1 MPSVGLEIL
10 GVSLAVLGWI
20 AAIMSCVLPMWKV
33 SAFIGVNIVTA
44 QTTLE
49 GIWMSCVVQSTG
61 FMQCKPYDSMLALG
75 ADLQAARALTIISIV
90 LGIMGI
96 MVALVGAKCTN
107 CVDEETAK
115 ARVMIAAGVTFIL
128 ASLTQMIPVSWSA
141 HTIVVEFYSPVIP
154 EAQKREIGAALYLG
168 WAAASFLLVGGGILC
183 SSCPSQP
190 ERLYRPPSKMT
201 YPQTKSA
208 APSGYDKRDYV

>member
-107 CVDEETAK
+107 CIK
-115 ARVMIAAGVTFIL
+115 G
-128 ASLTQMIPVSWSA
+128 
-141 HTIVVEFYSPVIP
+141 
-154 EAQKREIGAALYLG
+154 
-168 WAAASFLLVGGGILC
+168 
-183 SSCPSQP
+183 
-190 ERLYRPPSKMT
+190 
-201 YPQTKSA
+201 PQQ
-208 APSGYDKRDYV
+208 